1 MDWSDVLKA
10 ALSLFLILT
19 GIALAYLLVRMAHVF
34 RNLGTT
40 VNRVTDEVVPI
51 LGKAQTTIDGVNREI
66 DRVDEIMITAVNTAK
81 GAEKTVTSVSR
92 AATAPVRAMSG
103 MAAGLGEAVN
113 TFRSRRRAEAADR
126 ATAPTPPT
134 SPPPSWAAPPPV
146 PEVQVSVPPP
156 SEPML

>member
-1 MDWSDVLKA
+1 VDWSDVLKA

-19 GIALAYLLVRMAHVF
+19 GIALAYLFVRMAHVF

-51 LGKAQTTIDGVNREI
+51 LGKGQITMDGINREI

-81 GAEKTVTSVSR
+81 GAEKTVTTVSK

-103 MAAGLGEAVN
+103 VAAGLGEAVN

-126 ATAPTPPT
+126 ATAPWPAT
-134 SPPPSWAAPPPV
+134 SPPPPVTTTPPSAPTAAPE
-146 PEVQVSVPPP
+146 PESIP
-156 SEPML
+156 

>member
-19 GIALAYLLVRMAHVF
+19 GIALAYLFVRMAHVF

-51 LGKAQTTIDGVNREI
+51 IGKGQITMDGINREI

-81 GAEKTVTSVSR
+81 GAEKTVTSVSK

-103 MAAGLGEAVN
+103 LAAGLGEAVN
-113 TFRSRRRAEAADR
+113 TFRSRRAAEATDR
-126 ATAPTPPT
+126 ATAPWSAT
-134 SPPPSWAAPPPV
+134 SPPPPAATPPAAEPVVAASPPPAG
-146 PEVQVSVPPP
+146 PLP
-156 SEPML
+156 